1 MILLTPS
8 SSAPVTRSD
17 QAILALSCAAL
28 IVSADMRITSP
39 LLRVI
44 ADEFG
49 TDIGT
54 TGLIITLYA
63 LPYGLCQLIY
73 GPLGDRFGKLRVISV
88 AVVIFSCCSGLC
100 GLAID
105 LPMLCG
111 LRLLTGMAAA
121 AVIPSSLAYLGDQV
135 PYGQRQITIG
145 RFVGFIAIGQLLS
158 LGVSGS
164 ITDWISWRALF
175 GLIGMGGIWVSA
187 RLWRL
192 QGQAPDRKDPAVQL
206 GIKALGPYGR
216 LLRYGRVWWVIGTV
230 FVEGLCFFGSFA
242 YLGAFLRD
250 HYGLEYWL
258 VGAILGGFGVGNI
271 LYSRFVKLWVNRLG
285 ESGLLRWGGVIMALG
300 WLGIAGILS
309 WPLAFPLVIGLG
321 LGYFMMHSTL
331 QTKATELNPAARG
344 MAFSLFALMLFMGQ
358 GSGSALYGYL
368 LDHGGSYLQIFWI
381 SGLLLGLLGW
391 IHTAIPTLFRLPL
404 PPPPADVP
412 KTP

>member
-1 MILLTPS
+1 MIPTS
-8 SSAPVTRSD
+8 SPPVTQPTAD
-17 QAILALSCAAL
+17 LAILALSYAAL

-73 GPLGDRFGKLRVISV
+73 GPLGDRFGKLQVISV
-88 AVVIFSCCSGLC
+88 AVLAFSLCSGIC
-100 GLAID
+100 GLATD

-111 LRLLTGMAAA
+111 LRLLTGIAAA

-135 PYGQRQITIG
+135 PYGQRQIAIG
-145 RFVGFIAIGQLLS
+145 RFVGFIAVGQLLS
-158 LGVSGS
+158 LGVSGG
-164 ITDWISWRALF
+164 ITGWISWRAMFALLGMM
-175 GLIGMGGIWVSA
+175 GLWVSS

-192 QGQAPDRKDPAVQL
+192 QGRAPDRKDPTVQL
-206 GIKALGPYGR
+206 GIKALGPYGK
-216 LLRYGRVWWVIGTV
+216 LLGYGRVRWVIGTV
-230 FVEGLCFFGSFA
+230 FVEGLCFFGSFS

-258 VGAILGGFGVGNI
+258 VGLILGGFGMGNI
-271 LYSRFVKLWVNRLG
+271 LYSRLVKLWVKRLG

-300 WLGIAGILS
+300 RLGITGILS

-358 GSGSALYGYL
+358 GSGSALFGYL
-368 LDHGGSYLQIFWI
+368 LDHGSNYLQIFWI
-381 SGLLLGLLGW
+381 SGLLLGVLGW
-391 IHTAIPTLFRLPL
+391 IHTVVPVLFKLQL
-404 PPPPADVP
+404 LSPPADDP